1 MRTTRQLLGAH
12 LVCIVIVCWAVSAL
26 GATSV
31 PAGTLVNTTWT
42 LSGSP
47 YRIEGDV
54 HVAGLTIEPGVR
66 VEFAG
71 YYKFEVVGTLIAIGN
86 KEQPIVFTSAA
97 DNPAGWRLIHF
108 NHSNN
113 DSRMEH
119 CMIDGAI
126 NTGIFVD
133 QCLPSL
139 TNCTI
144 SGCKNIIGNGCGG
157 GLFISLDTLSA
168 SDELVITDC
177 IITGNSVNY
186 SGGGVVAVVGSA
198 TLRFDGCLIS
208 NNVSNPDYLNN
219 GDYTGGGIQYFGTTG
234 KMVLNNCRV
243 LDNAS
248 HSNCTGA
255 YCHAGNYGGG
265 IYANGNLELANTI
278 IRGNWS
284 KAYGYD
290 VGGWHTA
297 TSYSYGGGIF
307 QYTGTLTATNSIVS
321 HNHSKATG
329 DKPYSYGGGY
339 VSGDQVGIASFHN
352 CTVAY
357 NEPDGIY
364 RFSGTVNVVNSILYF
379 NTVSQLSG
387 PVNVT
392 YSDVQN
398 GYTGEGNI
406 NGNPAFKSDQD
417 LTIVAGSPC
426 IDAGNPDPQYND
438 QCFPPSLGSARN
450 DMGAHGGPGA
460 CNWPGPQD
468 VAYYFI
474 VAKPISY
481 LWQYALE
488 LHAMTWGGEDWIV
501 GSSWSISDPTAAT
514 LVGNTLTGLRNGRVL
529 VSTSYAGKTYTRTVY
544 FKASGQFESTPNE
557 NLGTADALTE
567 YGFMEGELL
576 GGDVDYF
583 KIVTNEFKSIELAYF
598 SHSLTADTLVEV
610 LDESGNP
617 LVSETSTNGQSVRIH
632 LGIRPGTYYVRL
644 STAGDIDD
652 DQTYDI
658 VYGAVDPALGLVFEA
673 EPNDILADA
682 NNLLIDQSIEG
693 RLASSTDNDF
703 YRVQMLAPVYVDL
716 VFECQGTD
724 TEKQFAVSVYNS
736 SEANLISNFTVAEGQ
751 VAAFP
756 MGLNIAEYFIKV
768 SGIGEEIETNRS
780 YILTLRPSSYPDI
793 EIESNNTILF
803 ANAIA
808 KGQAKTGTIYSA
820 SDIDFYGFDAIE
832 VGAIHVNFTPS
843 TTTGDYKLS
852 VVDKN
857 GVEKYAKTSLDGDPR
872 TLNYGIESPGHYY
885 IKVEALESGDIDA
898 AHPYELVLTSDVNL
912 QPIIGLVSI
921 SIDAP
926 ATHIAISEEMQL
938 VIKKHFSDASSELL
952 EGVELVSLQP
962 QIATVL
968 PNAIVKG
975 LANGKAIIV
984 ATYEGFVAQL
994 SLTVGTGE
1002 TVSQHYGSLIIVAG
1016 SGASESDPL
1025 TQSAQYLADLVYSRF
1040 QTRLF
1045 QNSDIYYFNPVSWH
1059 DLDGDGY
1066 DNNVVDDS
1074 TPTVAEFG
1082 QAITGW
1088 AALQSTDGPLY
1099 IYLVGHGVI
1108 DTFSFPNETM
1118 SALQLRGFIDAFQ
1131 NATGRRVV
1139 VIIEACKSGSFTGD
1153 LVSAGQNR
1161 IVVTSSDDLDS
1172 YMQFDGKISFTQFFT
1187 NKLLGG
1193 GSLYEGWQTAKEKLK
1208 ELELP
1213 FRLMNPQLVEG
1224 IAMASN
1230 QTWLGGN
1237 FVIANLLPGWL
1248 IGQVV
1253 DASTGFSIQN
1263 ASLDIGGMITL
1274 KTLEN
1279 GCYLGQM
1286 PVGTY
1291 DITVSA
1297 VGYFPSNLPNV
1308 KVSVGDSVIRN
1319 IRLNPLGIIGDI
1331 NGGGVGLDDAITA
1344 LQVIS
1349 GAGGSAGVRA
1359 DYATSGADVN
1369 GDSKVGLEE
1378 VIYILQK
1385 LSGLSR

>member
-1 MRTTRQLLGAH
+1 MRIRRHLLGAH
-12 LVCIVIVCWAVSAL
+12 LICMVIVCWAVSAQ
-26 GATSV
+26 GATSI
-31 PAGTLVNTTWT
+31 PAGTLVDTTWP

-47 YRIEGDV
+47 YRVEGDIR
-54 HVAGLTIEPGVR
+54 VAGLTIEPGVR

-71 YYKFEVVGTLIAIGN
+71 NYNFEVVGTLIAIGN
-86 KEQPIVFTSAA
+86 KEQSIVFTPAA
-97 DNPAGWRLIHF
+97 DNTVGWRGIHF
-108 NHSNN
+108 NHCNN
-113 DSRMEH
+113 ASCMEY
-119 CMIDGAI
+119 CTIDGAI
-126 NTGIFVD
+126 NTGIYVE

-139 TNCTI
+139 KNCTI
-144 SGCKNIIGNGCGG
+144 SGCNNTFGTGWGG
-157 GLFISLDTLSA
+157 GLAVRLDMLSP
-168 SDELVITDC
+168 SDELVINDC
-177 IITGNSVNY
+177 TITGNSAQY

-198 TLRFDGCLIS
+198 TLRFDGCSIS
-208 NNVSNPDYLNN
+208 SNVSNYNYAN
-219 GDYTGGGIQYFGTTG
+219 YGDYTGGGIHYVGTTG
-234 KMVLNNCRV
+234 KMVLDNCRV

-248 HSNCTGA
+248 HSSCTGT
-255 YCHAGNYGGG
+255 YCRAGNYGGG
-265 IYANGNLELANTI
+265 IYANGNLELTNTI

-284 KAYGYD
+284 KAYGHD
-290 VGGWHTA
+290 VGWYSA

-307 QYTGTLTATNSIVS
+307 QYAGTLTATNSIVS

-329 DKPYSYGGGY
+329 DEPYSYGGGY

-352 CTVAY
+352 STVAY

-379 NTVSQLSG
+379 NTAAQVSG
-387 PVNVT
+387 TVNVT

-406 NGNPAFKSDQD
+406 NGNPAFRSDQD
-417 LTIVAGSPC
+417 LTIVAGSLC
-426 IDAGNPDPQYND
+426 IDAGHPDSQYND
-438 QCFPPSLGSARN
+438 QCFPPSLGTSRN
-450 DMGAHGGPGA
+450 DVGAHGGPGG
-460 CNWPGPQD
+460 CNWPAPQN
-468 VAYYFI
+468 VAYYSI

-481 LWQYALE
+481 LWQYSLE
-488 LHAMTWGGEDWIV
+488 LHAMTWEGEDRIV

-529 VSTSYAGKTYTRTVY
+529 VSTTYAGRAYTRMVY
-544 FKASGQFESTPNE
+544 FKASGQFESPPNE

-576 GGDVDYF
+576 EGDVDYF

-598 SHSLTADTLVEV
+598 SRSLTADALVEA
-610 LDESGNP
+610 LDEFGNP

-644 STAGDIDD
+644 SIAGDVDD
-652 DQTYDI
+652 DETYDI

-673 EPNDILADA
+673 EPNDTLADA
-682 NNLLIDQSIEG
+682 NNLVIDQSIEG
-693 RLASSTDNDF
+693 RLASSADNDF

-716 VFECQGTD
+716 VFECLGTD
-724 TEKQFAVSVYNS
+724 AEKQFAISVYNS
-736 SEANLISNFTVAEGQ
+736 SEANLISSFTVAEGQ
-751 VAAFP
+751 AAAFP

-768 SGIGEEIETNRS
+768 SGIGEDVETNRS
-780 YILTLRPSSYPDI
+780 YVLTLRPSSYPDI
-793 EIESNNTILF
+793 EIESNNTIFF

-820 SDIDFYGFDAIE
+820 SDIDFYGFDALE

-843 TTTGDYKLS
+843 TTAGDYKIS
-852 VVDKN
+852 IVDKN
-857 GVEKYAKTSLDGDPR
+857 GVEKYAKTSVDGDPR

-898 AHPYELVLTSDVNL
+898 AHPYQLVLTSDVNL

-926 ATHIAISEEMQL
+926 ATLIAIGEEMQL
-938 VIKKHFSDASSELL
+938 AIKKHFSDTSSQLL
-952 EGVELVSLQP
+952 EGVEIVSLQP
-962 QIATVL
+962 QIATV
-968 PNAIVKG
+968 NTNGIVRG

-994 SLTVGTGE
+994 TVTVGTGE

-1016 SGASESDPL
+1016 SGANESDPL

-1045 QNSDIYYFNPVSWH
+1045 QNSDIYYFNPVFWH

-1074 TPTVAEFG
+1074 SPTVAEFG

-1088 AALQSTDGPLY
+1088 AAQQSTDGPLY

-1118 SALQLRGFIDAFQ
+1118 SALQLRGFIDTFQ

-1172 YMQFDGKISFTQFFT
+1172 YMQFDGRISFTQFFT

-1193 GSLYEGWQTAKEKLK
+1193 ASFYESWQAAKNKLK

-1224 IAMASN
+1224 IAMASS

-1297 VGYFPSNLPNV
+1297 VGYFPSNLPNI
-1308 KVSVGDSVIRN
+1308 KVSIGDSVVRN

-1331 NGGGVGLDDAITA
+1331 NGGGVGLDDAIVG

-1349 GAGGSAGVRA
+1349 GVSGSAGVRA

-1369 GDSKVGLEE
+1369 GDSKVGMEE

-1385 LSGLSR
+1385 VSGLSR